1 MLAERPSLS
10 SAVRAIA
17 EEVLTASYD
26 DIPAAELHQAKRL
39 LLDTLGCALASRDC
53 AAAQAVVASLD
64 DLGGRPE
71 ATVLGTGERTS
82 ALNAIL
88 ANGAMVRFLDLND
101 VQSSASRPGPRH
113 GHNSEIYPVL
123 LALCEREGGSGRD
136 LLTAAWLSYEIS
148 TRFTESIPGRSLE
161 FRGWNLD
168 TRASFVVPLIAGR
181 LLGLN
186 ADQIANAVGIALSR
200 GLVLEVMDHPS
211 EVNSMAKNLRY
222 PLTAHLGVTAAYLAR
237 NGLTGPA
244 RALEGGDGF
253 IERVLD
259 GEYDLDHLLD
269 PARQGQI
276 LHASMKRF
284 AACFATHGHLNAT
297 LDLVTEHDLK
307 PEQVT
312 AVRIKTTT
320 RGARHTGDPSRK
332 HPQNKETADHSTY
345 YVQAALITDRALGPA
360 QYTPDHLFDP
370 QINQLAELVTIEGDP
385 DLDEVYPSAHVWID
399 LADGSTVDKY
409 IGHPVGSPV
418 NPLSDTQIEEKF
430 TNLASAVL
438 DPAATR
444 AAIDAVW
451 SIENSTD
458 LTAFAA
464 KFVGH

>member
-1 MLAERPSLS
+1 M
-10 SAVRAIA
+10 
-17 EEVLTASYD
+17 AS
-26 DIPAAELHQAKRL
+26 
-39 LLDTLGCALASRDC
+39 
-53 AAAQAVVASLD
+53 
-64 DLGGRPE
+64 PE

-123 LALCEREGGSGRD
+123 LALGEREGASGRD
-136 LLTAAWLSYEIS
+136 LLMAAWLSYEIS

-276 LHASMKRF
+276 LHAGMKRF

-345 YVQAALITDRALGPA
+345 YVQAALITDRALGPGPVHA
-360 QYTPDHLFDP
+360 GTTEQP
-370 QINQLAELVTIEGDP
+370 GDQP
-385 DLDEVYPSAHVWID
+385 AGRGGHDRGRPRARRRLPVGARLDRSGRRNHGGQVHRAPGRVVGEPAVRRPGRGEVHAAGIGGAGP
-399 LADGSTVDKY
+399 G
-409 IGHPVGSPV
+409 GHPGGDRRGLVDRGQHGPDRLRRQV
-418 NPLSDTQIEEKF
+418 RRPLTGGW
-430 TNLASAVL
+430 L
-438 DPAATR
+438 
-444 AAIDAVW
+444 
-451 SIENSTD
+451 
-458 LTAFAA
+458 
-464 KFVGH
+464 GY

>member
-1 MLAERPSLS
+1 VLTERPSLT

-17 EEVLTASYD
+17 EEVLTVSFE
-26 DIPAAELHQAKRL
+26 DIPAEELHQAKRL

-53 AAAQAVVASLD
+53 AAAEAVVASLD

-123 LALCEREGGSGRD
+123 LALCEREGLSGRD

-168 TRASFVVPLIAGR
+168 TRASFVVPLIAGK

-186 ADQIANAVGIALSR
+186 AEQIANAVGIALSR

-259 GEYDLDHLLD
+259 
-269 PARQGQI
+269 
-276 LHASMKRF
+276 
-284 AACFATHGHLNAT
+284 
-297 LDLVTEHDLK
+297 TEHDLQ

-345 YVQAALITDRALGPA
+345 YVQAAVITDRALGPA
-360 QYTPDHLFDP
+360 QYTPERLNDP
-370 QINQLAELVTIEGDP
+370 GINRLAEVVTIEGDP
-385 DLDEVYPSAHVWID
+385 ELDDVYPSAHVWID
-399 LADGSTVDKY
+399 LADGTTVDKY
-409 IGHPVGSPV
+409 IGHPVGSSQ
-418 NPLSDTQIEEKF
+418 NPLTDTQVEEKF
-430 TNLASAVL
+430 TQLASAVL
-438 DPAATR
+438 DPAGIR

-451 SIENSTD
+451 SVDSSTD

-464 KFVGH
+464 TFVR